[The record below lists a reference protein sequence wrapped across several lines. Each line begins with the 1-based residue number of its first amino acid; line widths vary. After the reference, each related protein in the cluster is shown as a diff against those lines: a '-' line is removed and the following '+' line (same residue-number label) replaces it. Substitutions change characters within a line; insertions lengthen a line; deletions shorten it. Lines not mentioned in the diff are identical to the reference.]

1 MNIVAYVNNISWV
14 TEDRAKL
21 LLRVVLGVVVLLH
34 GIYKLQ
40 NPMAI
45 DFVAGAFASAGLP
58 GALAYLIYIG
68 EVVAPIM
75 LIVGYQTKI
84 ASLLVAITMVV
95 AILLVHTGQIFTLSE
110 MGGGWGIEL
119 QAMILV
125 AAVAVFGLGG
135 GKHVLIK
142 K

>member
-34 GIYKLQ
+34 GVYKLQ
-40 NPMAI
+40 NPMAM
-45 DFVAGAFASAGLP
+45 DFVAGAFSSVGLP
-58 GALAYLIYIG
+58 AALAYLIYIG

-84 ASLLVAITMVV
+84 AASLVAITMVV
-95 AILLVHTGQIFTLSE
+95 AILLVHSGQIFTLSE
-110 MGGGWGIEL
+110 MGGGWAIEL
-119 QAMILV
+119 QAMILA
-125 AAVAVFGLGG
+125 AAVTVFGLGG

>member
-1 MNIVAYVNNISWV
+1 MNIVTYVNSISWV
-14 TEDRAKL
+14 TEDRARL

-40 NPMAI
+40 NPMAM
-45 DFVAGAFASAGLP
+45 DFVAGAFTTLGLP

-75 LIVGYQTKI
+75 LIIGYQTKI
-84 ASLLVAITMVV
+84 AALLVAITMVV
-95 AILLVHTGQIFTLSE
+95 AILLVHSGQIFTLSE
-110 MGGGWGIEL
+110 MGGGWAIEL
-119 QAMILV
+119 QMMLLT

-135 GKHVLIK
+135 GRHVLIK